1 MTGIKDI
8 EYGYWYNCVHCGT
21 ENAYGLTEAEAEE
34 YIKDWEED
42 NRDLVEAG
50 EDDGERVADWN
61 YNVIARE
68 AEWHKEEKQACWKC
82 NKIEEQWLTIWQTML
97 L

>member
-1 MTGIKDI
+1 MAMKAI

-21 ENAYGLTEAEAEE
+21 ENAYGLDAEE
-34 YIKDWEED
+34 AKEYIADWEAD
-42 NRDLVEAG
+42 NADLVAEG

-68 AEWHKEEKQACWKC
+68 ADEHVEQGQKCWHCGQA
-82 NKIEEQWLTIWQTML
+82 ET
-97 L
+97 